1 MDPSDVQDGQM
12 QFRGLGSGIE
22 VDHVR
27 QRHCVVLPFLLPA
40 ILLALA
46 GVANSVMDTLTFH
59 YEESVFKSLDD
70 QEFWDPSQSWTNKYK
85 NNDPTQGEK
94 FFLSTT
100 SLVFLTD
107 AWHLFKWLML
117 SFIALAAVALIDLF
131 QRMKI
136 VATWKQLV
144 AIFALFKIVFGVSF
158 ELCWSYVWVNGK

>member
-1 MDPSDVQDGQM
+1 
-12 QFRGLGSGIE
+12 
-22 VDHVR
+22 
-27 QRHCVVLPFLLPA
+27 
-40 ILLALA
+40 
-46 GVANSVMDTLTFH
+46 MDTLTFH